1 MARFTPSAILQAG
14 EGFVNP
20 LLRETADFPPA
31 SSVPLATETHV
42 EEIQRAA
49 LLTSVLHQEVTRL
62 PSAQGN

>member
-20 LLRETADFPPA
+20 LLRETVRGF
-31 SSVPLATETHV
+31 SSVPLATETHIEV
-42 EEIQRAA
+42 IQRAA